1 VKSVEGVLGRILMRT
16 REHVLVR
23 SREMPLDRILVDGAH
38 TARRP
43 FAPAISRPGQVN
55 VIAEFKRRSPSRGVI
70 REDLHPVSVAQAY
83 EVGGAAALSV
93 LTEEQFF
100 GGSMDDLKEARAAT
114 LLPVL
119 SKDFVVDPY
128 QVWDAWH
135 AGADAILLIV
145 AALDDGELK
154 QLLGTADQAG
164 LDALVEVHDEGELR
178 RALRAGAR
186 MVGVNNRD
194 LTTMAVRLETSLEL
208 AELIPDHVVAVAESG
223 IRSTGDL
230 RRLRDAGYDA
240 VLVGEHLMSGA
251 DPGRT
256 LEAMIHGS
264 SPRRWA
270 GRADRA
276 GTRVF
281 VKVCGITSVE
291 DALLAARAGA
301 DAVGL
306 VFWPGSPRRVDLETA
321 RRISAALPPFVLRVG
336 VFVDA
341 PREELVRTSEAV
353 RLDVLQLHGEEPPED
368 LAGLPRRIVKAVRV
382 GPGFGLDSAL
392 RYEGAADGIL
402 LDTRLPG
409 PDAAPGG
416 TGATFDWS
424 LAREVREKVSF
435 LMLAGG
441 LTAENVGRA
450 LTAVRPDAVDVSSG
464 VESAPGRKDPAK
476 VRAFLDAVARAAER
490 GARA

>member
-16 REHVLVR
+16 RERVLVR
-23 SREMPLDRILVDGAH
+23 SREMPLERLLVDGAH

-43 FAPAISRPGQVN
+43 FAPAVSRPGQVN

-70 REDLHPVSVAQAY
+70 RDDLHPVSVAQAY

-100 GGSMDDLKEARAAT
+100 GGSMDDLKEARGAT

-119 SKDFVVDPY
+119 CKDFVVDPY
-128 QVWDAWH
+128 QVWEAWH
-135 AGADAILLIV
+135 AGADAVLLIV
-145 AALDDGELK
+145 AALDDAELK
-154 QLLGTADQAG
+154 RLLDTAAEAG
-164 LDALVEVHDEGELR
+164 MDALVEVHDEDELR
-178 RALRAGAR
+178 RALGAGAR
-186 MVGVNNRD
+186 IVGVNNRD
-194 LTTMAVRLETSLEL
+194 LTTMAVSLDTSLRL
-208 AELIPDHVVAVAESG
+208 ADLIPDGVVAVAESG
-223 IRSTGDL
+223 IHGTGDL
-230 RRLRDAGYDA
+230 RRLREAGYDA

-256 LEAMIHGS
+256 LEAMIHAS
-264 SPRRWA
+264 SARRWA

-291 DALLAARAGA
+291 DALVAARAGA
-301 DAVGL
+301 DAVGF

-321 RRISAALPPFVLRVG
+321 RSIGAALPPFVLRVG

-341 PREELVRTSEAV
+341 PREELARASEAA
-353 RLDVLQLHGEEPPED
+353 RLDVLQLHGEEPPES
-368 LAGLPRRIVKAVRV
+368 LAALPRRVVKAVRV
-382 GPGFGLDSAL
+382 GPGFVVDSAL
-392 RYEGAADGIL
+392 RYEGTADGIL

-416 TGATFDWS
+416 TGASFDWS

-441 LTAENVGRA
+441 LTPDNVGKA
-450 LTAVRPDAVDVSSG
+450 LSSVRPDAVDVSSG

-476 VRAFLDAVARAAER
+476 VRAFLDAVARAALR

>member
-1 VKSVEGVLGRILMRT
+1 VKTPEGVLGRILTRT
-16 REHVLVR
+16 RERVLVR
-23 SREMPLDRILVDGAH
+23 RREMPIDRILVTAPTP

-43 FAPAISRPGQVN
+43 FGPAISRPGQVN

-83 EVGGAAALSV
+83 EIAGAAALSV

-100 GGSMDDLKEARAAT
+100 GGSMEDLRVARGAT
-114 LLPVL
+114 LLPTL

-128 QVWDAWH
+128 QVWDAWY
-135 AGADAILLIV
+135 AGADAVLLIV
-145 AALDDGELK
+145 AALEDGDLR
-154 QLLGTADQAG
+154 QLLSTADEAG
-164 LDALVEVHDEGELR
+164 LEALVEVHDEQELR
-178 RALRAGAR
+178 RALHCGAR
-186 MVGVNNRD
+186 VVGVNNRD
-194 LTTMAVRLETSLEL
+194 LTTMAVDLQTSLSL
-208 AELIPDHVVAVAESG
+208 APLIPDEVVAVAESG
-223 IRSTGDL
+223 IRGPGDV

-240 VLVGEHLMSGA
+240 MLVGEHLMSEA
-251 DPGRT
+251 DPGKA
-256 LEAMIHGS
+256 LESMIRES
-264 SPRRWA
+264 SAQRWA
-270 GRADRA
+270 GRAERA

-281 VKVCGITSVE
+281 VKVCGITSVD
-291 DALLAARAGA
+291 DAVAVARAGA

-341 PREELVRTSEAV
+341 PREELVRTSEEV
-353 RLDVLQLHGEEPPED
+353 GLDVLQLHGQEPPEE
-368 LAGLPRRIVKAVRV
+368 LGGLPRRVVKAVHV
-382 GPGFGLDSAL
+382 GEGFALSSAL
-392 RYEGAADGIL
+392 RYQGAADGIL
-402 LDTRLPG
+402 LDSRPG
-409 PDAAPGG
+409 GASAPGG
-416 TGATFDWS
+416 TGVTFDWS

-441 LTAENVGRA
+441 LTPDNVARA

-476 VRAFLDAVARAAER
+476 VRAFVHAVARTARGPAA
-490 GARA
+490 

>member
-1 VKSVEGVLGRILMRT
+1 
-16 REHVLVR
+16 
-23 SREMPLDRILVDGAH
+23 
-38 TARRP
+38 
-43 FAPAISRPGQVN
+43 VN

-83 EVGGAAALSV
+83 EIAGAAALSV

-100 GGSMDDLKEARAAT
+100 GGSMEDLKEARGAT

-119 SKDFVVDPY
+119 SKDFVIDPY

-135 AGADAILLIV
+135 AGADAVLLIV
-145 AALDDGELK
+145 AALEDHELK
-154 QLLGTADQAG
+154 QLLATADEAG
-164 LDALVEVHDEGELR
+164 LDALVEVHDEAQLR
-178 RALRAGAR
+178 EALHAGAR
-186 MVGVNNRD
+186 VVGVNNRD
-194 LTTMAVRLETSLEL
+194 LTTMAVDLDTSLAL
-208 AELIPDHVVAVAESG
+208 AGLIPDDVVAVAESG
-223 IRSTGDL
+223 IRGTGEL

-251 DPGRT
+251 DPGKT

-264 SPRRWA
+264 SGRRWA

-281 VKVCGITSVE
+281 VKVCGITSVD
-291 DALLAARAGA
+291 DALVAARAGA

-306 VFWPGSPRRVDLETA
+306 VFWPGSPRRVDIETA

-341 PREELVRTSEAV
+341 PREELARTSEAV
-353 RLDVLQLHGEEPPED
+353 GLDVLQLHGHEPPEA
-368 LAGLPRRIVKAVRV
+368 LAGLPRRVVKAVHV
-382 GPGFGLDSAL
+382 GPGFVADSAL
-392 RYEGAADGIL
+392 RYGRAADGIL
-402 LDTRLPG
+402 LDTRIPG
-409 PDAAPGG
+409 DKAPPGG
-416 TGATFDWS
+416 TGVAFDWS

-441 LTAENVGRA
+441 LTPENVARA
-450 LTAVRPDAVDVSSG
+450 VTAVRPDAVDVSSG

-476 VRAFLDAVARAAER
+476 VRAFLDAVARAA
-490 GARA
+490 APAAAP